1 MIVDVAILF
10 FFRSTN
16 KKKQNDSFFVT
27 LRSNLLSGIDPLLIS
42 CWTCLSHDLYT
53 VVEKKTSISLSE
65 LLEQI
70 HSKGKELREAA
81 ARHKAQFVD
90 AGVPVAPC
98 LTNLV
103 TPILRENLPDKMT
116 PRHHKRKSDEA
127 DGEEDLDD
135 APAASAKAGDAVGR
149 ATDEEVDDKRQPSQR
164 STDRKRW
171 KRDVLEPLAEPEVAA
186 AKAKAAS
193 AFARVR
199 LFKKSRDRWASVKG
213 NRAAQSIRPR
223 HPRKKP
229 STSKSSAAKSQMS
242 QASGSKGSKQS
253 ATE

>member
-1 MIVDVAILF
+1 M
-10 FFRSTN
+10 
-16 KKKQNDSFFVT
+16 
-27 LRSNLLSGIDPLLIS
+27 LSGIDPLLIS

-53 VVEKKTSISLSE
+53 VVEKQTSISLSE

-70 HSKGKELREAA
+70 HSKGKELRAAA
-81 ARHKAQFVD
+81 ARHKAQFID

-103 TPILRENLPDKMT
+103 MPILRENLPGKMT

-127 DGEEDLDD
+127 DGEADLDD

-149 ATDEEVDDKRQPSQR
+149 ATDEEVGDKHQPSQR

-171 KRDVLEPLAEPEVAA
+171 KRDVLVPLAEPEVAA

-193 AFARVR
+193 TFARVR
-199 LFKKSRDRWASVKG
+199 LLKKSRDRWTSVKG
-213 NRAAQSIRPR
+213 KRAAQSMR
-223 HPRKKP
+223 PRKKP
-229 STSKSSAAKSQMS
+229 STGKSSAAKSRMS

-253 ATE
+253 ATEAAE